1 LRVLEP
7 DSNAAIPRRKRDQH
21 ARLRAGA
28 QQQVSSDGALLMEGI
43 ENAAFGDPELQR
55 RWRRRCVRG
64 RRYEQENERWP
75 HTATIG
81 TSPGS

>member
-7 DSNAAIPRRKRDQH
+7 DADAAVPRRERDQY
-21 ARLRAGA
+21 ARLRAGT
-28 QQQVSSDGALLMEGI
+28 QQQVSGDGSLLMEGI

-64 RRYEQENERWP
+64 RR
-75 HTATIG
+75 
-81 TSPGS
+81 